1 MVAYLDPPT
10 RRMLTKIEAANYC
23 GFNSGE
29 GFDAAVPVRPVKIG
43 NKTLYDQKALDA
55 WLDQLS
61 NPLPK
66 RKGFAERA
74 GNEGSS
80 DRHSAVS

>member
-1 MVAYLDPPT
+1 MVASLIPPT

-23 GFNSGE
+23 GFNSTE
-29 GFDAAVPVRPVKIG
+29 GYDAAVPVPPVKIG
-43 NKTLYDQKALDA
+43 NKVLYDQKALDA

-74 GNEGSS
+74 GNENTR
-80 DRHSAVS
+80 DRHTAV

>member
-1 MVAYLDPPT
+1 MVAALIAPT
-10 RRMLTKIEAANYC
+10 RRMLTKIQAANYC
-23 GFNSGE
+23 GFNSTE
-29 GFDAAVPVRPVKIG
+29 GYDAAVPVTPVKIG

-74 GNEGSS
+74 GNEGSG

>member
-1 MVAYLDPPT
+1 MVAHLDAPT

-74 GNEGSS
+74 GNEGTS